1 MESFKQKIHYTSL
14 MKDEIKMLTCINFK
28 LYTSKSLQL
37 TIPLMVP

>member
-28 LYTSKSLQL
+28 PYTSKSLEP
-37 TIPLMVP
+37 TISLMMP